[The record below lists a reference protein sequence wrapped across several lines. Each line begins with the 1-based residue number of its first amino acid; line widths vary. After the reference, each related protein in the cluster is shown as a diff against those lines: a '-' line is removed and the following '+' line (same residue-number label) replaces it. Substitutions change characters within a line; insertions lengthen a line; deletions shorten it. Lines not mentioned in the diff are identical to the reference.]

1 MRIVI
6 RLLVT
11 ALWLFAAASSSF
23 AQEALLTETLKLRKA
38 PSLSSQ
44 QTATLIKNSKVM
56 LLEPTPTNGFYHV
69 RATRNR
75 EGWVSAQG
83 VKVLSTGAGDR
94 KLVRRRAS
102 HEVSPR
108 APGESTVACQ
118 PDLASCPATGC
129 AALNSPQ
136 ALINQLKRTVP
147 VGTTALL
154 LGFDD
159 FAHLQQQADSRVGEG
174 KELAA
179 SDRAQLR
186 GLAVRTGR
194 VSEGDLVSLLGFLV
208 GVPHASRGESVN
220 CNLAGEANND
230 YHIPF
235 SNDANNSD
243 FQGIVL
249 EMIPQDRPGAW
260 TLGDLTQVE
269 TEHRLVMATGGLLYD
284 NLHRVNADPNHPQG
298 GEPRR
303 FSLWEIHP
311 ITQFMVCTKM
321 DSSCDPSHAGD
332 WTPLGQPQ

>member
-147 VGTTALL
+147 VGTI
-154 LGFDD
+154 
-159 FAHLQQQADSRVGEG
+159 ADGSPTSHHSPV
-174 KELAA
+174 
-179 SDRAQLR
+179 
-186 GLAVRTGR
+186 
-194 VSEGDLVSLLGFLV
+194 
-208 GVPHASRGESVN
+208 
-220 CNLAGEANND
+220 C
-230 YHIPF
+230 
-235 SNDANNSD
+235 
-243 FQGIVL
+243 
-249 EMIPQDRPGAW
+249 DRP
-260 TLGDLTQVE
+260 
-269 TEHRLVMATGGLLYD
+269 
-284 NLHRVNADPNHPQG
+284 
-298 GEPRR
+298 
-303 FSLWEIHP
+303 
-311 ITQFMVCTKM
+311 
-321 DSSCDPSHAGD
+321 
-332 WTPLGQPQ
+332 